1 MATLEKA
8 YLQPLTPS
16 GDAKPSG
23 APIPVQFNPTSMR
36 LTMANSTT
44 GAKTTGQQVK
54 QYNGTSSTTLALD
67 LVFDTADELG
77 SGADAADVR
86 DRTKQ
91 VAQFILTGSQRKTKF
106 APPRVRFHWGAFQ
119 LDGVMT
125 AFTEDIDLFSA
136 AGVPLRAKVSI
147 SIQEQDSRLELLEG
161 GKGALDA
168 GGATK
173 PDAPAA
179 GAPGSNGAGSKD
191 RSGIALAGESAA
203 GFAARMGLDPGAW
216 RGLAAGLDST
226 VSLQAGAEIDFSS
239 SLSLS
244 AGVGLSGGV
253 EAGAGVSLGAS
264 LGLAGGASL
273 GIGGGATAG
282 VAGGVGVGGSNAT
295 GFALS
300 AAGGVSAAA
309 QAVQTVQ
316 AASAA
321 ADARAAFQAPPA
333 SGTASG
339 GGATNG
345 GPSVRPAGAGPASRA
360 GSTVG
365 EGSLP
370 SATAAAAASVG
381 ASSTTGP
388 DQPRPRLRDTDLP
401 SASRQAATPPAP
413 PPPTADR
420 RATTFGY
427 GVPLRPQVHGA
438 AQEAPAGG
446 SWIRIGHRV
455 PSWTAP
461 ETRDP
466 TARPW
471 EALPGLH
478 EPRSAADAEQ
488 RRRAADRLC
497 TCRGGS
503 GVACSRHGGLR

>member
-1 MATLEKA
+1 MPTLEKA

-23 APIPVQFNPTSMR
+23 PPIPVQFNPTSMR

-91 VAQFILTGSQRKTKF
+91 VARFILTGTQRKTKF

-136 AGVPLRAKVSI
+136 GGVPLRAKVSI
-147 SIQEQDSRLELLEG
+147 TIQEQDSRLELLEG

-179 GAPGSNGAGSKD
+179 GAPGSNGAGPKD
-191 RSGIALAGESAA
+191 RSATALAGESAA

-244 AGVGLSGGV
+244 AGVGVRGGV
-253 EAGAGVSLGAS
+253 EAGAGVSLSAS
-264 LGLAGGASL
+264 LGLAGGSPSL
-273 GIGGGATAG
+273 GIGGDATAG
-282 VAGGVGVGGSNAT
+282 ATGGTGGSVAT

-309 QAVQTVQ
+309 QTVQTVQ

-321 ADARAAFQAPPA
+321 ADARASFQTPVRPSAGP
-333 SGTASG
+333 GTAPG
-339 GGATNG
+339 GVATT
-345 GPSVRPAGAGPASRA
+345 

-370 SATAAAAASVG
+370 PGTTAVVATG
-381 ASSTTGP
+381 ASGTSGP
-388 DQPRPRLRDTDLP
+388 DQPRPPLRDTDLP
-401 SASRQAATPPAP
+401 SARRQAATPPAP
-413 PPPTADR
+413 TPPTADR

-446 SWIRIGHRV
+446 SWIRIAHRV

-488 RRRAADRLC
+488 RRRAEERLC

-503 GVACSRHGGLR
+503 GVACRRHGGVR